1 MRNDIDRL
9 RRLDYPVDAV
19 RGRDGHYRLGVGA
32 KLPPL
37 LLDDEEAVAI
47 TVGLAAATGIT
58 GIEETSTRALAKL
71 EAILPH
77 RLRRQVDAVR
87 GAVSAGPENTGSNVP
102 DPEIEVG
109 LLTAIAAAIRD
120 REEIRFDY
128 RDDLQQGGRPPW
140 TPAARQQHTGARPSR
155 GGRCSPTAWSAGS
168 GGGTWSAAPRVRTRW
183 STYRLDW
190 MRLRTPGGP
199 RFTPVELPGGDYTAF
214 VLREVAFAGWSVH
227 ARIRVDAPA
236 AEVLARINPAVGVVE
251 AVDDQTCVLVTG
263 ADSVEIIAVYI
274 GMLGL
279 DFSVDGPPE
288 LVAQLA
294 VVGERYRRAVAVEV
308 ALRQA
313 QGTST
318 RAQGTS
324 RGSGRV
330 RPIRTVAGWPL
341 TRIGCSAV
349 GGKPAAA
356 RASRIVSAF
365 RRLISST

>member
-1 MRNDIDRL
+1 MTASSARLLALLGLFQSRTVWTGAELAARLGVSPRTVRNDIERL

-19 RGRDGHYRLGVGA
+19 RGRDGHYKLGVGA

-47 TVGLAAATGIT
+47 TVGLTAATGIA
-58 GIEETSTRALAKL
+58 GIEETSARALAKL

-120 REEIRFDY
+120 HEEIRFDY
-128 RDDLQQGGRPPW
+128 REERLQVQPYRLISWQRRWYLVGR
-140 TPAARQQHTGARPSR
+140 TARTDS
-155 GGRCSPTAWSAGS
+155 
-168 GGGTWSAAPRVRTRW
+168 W

-190 MRLRTPGGP
+190 MQLRTPGGP
-199 RFTPVELPGGDYTAF
+199 RFTPVEIPGGDYTAF
-214 VLREVAFAGWSVH
+214 VLREVAFSGWTVH
-227 ARIRVDAPA
+227 ARIAVDAPA

-251 AVDDQTCVLVTG
+251 AVNDHACVLVTG

-279 DFSVDGPPE
+279 DFHVDGPPE
-288 LVAQLA
+288 LVAQLGL
-294 VVGERYRRAVAVEV
+294 VGERYRRAVADQPQP
-308 ALRQA
+308 LW
-313 QGTST
+313 T
-318 RAQGTS
+318 R
-324 RGSGRV
+324 
-330 RPIRTVAGWPL
+330 
-341 TRIGCSAV
+341 
-349 GGKPAAA
+349 
-356 RASRIVSAF
+356 
-365 RRLISST
+365 

>member
-1 MRNDIDRL
+1 MVRESSARLLALLGLLQSRTVWTGGELAARLDVSARTVRNDIDRL

-58 GIEETSTRALAKL
+58 GIEETSARALAKL
-71 EAILPH
+71 QAILPH
-77 RLRRQVDAVR
+77 RLRRQVDALR

-102 DPEIEVG
+102 DPEIGVG

-128 RDDLQQGGRPPW
+128 RDEEDWRQVQPYRLVSWQRRWYLVGRSVR
-140 TPAARQQHTGARPSR
+140 T
-155 GGRCSPTAWSAGS
+155 S
-168 GGGTWSAAPRVRTRW
+168 GGTSVW

-227 ARIRVDAPA
+227 TRIRVNAPA

-251 AVDDQTCVLVTG
+251 AVDGQTCVLVTG
-263 ADSVEIIAVYI
+263 GDSVEIIAVYI

-279 DFSVDGPPE
+279 DFFVDGPPE
-288 LVAQLA
+288 LVTQLA
-294 VVGERYRRAVAVEV
+294 VVGERYRRAVA
-308 ALRQA
+308 ADA
-313 QGTST
+313 ST
-318 RAQGTS
+318 G
-324 RGSGRV
+324 RGD
-330 RPIRTVAGWPL
+330 RPY
-341 TRIGCSAV
+341 AV
-349 GGKPAAA
+349 GDGGVPG
-356 RASRIVSAF
+356 
-365 RRLISST
+365 

>member
-1 MRNDIDRL
+1 MVRESSARLLAVLGLLQSRTDWTGRELAERLGVTPRTVRNDIERL
-9 RRLDYPVDAV
+9 RGLDYPVDAV
-19 RGRDGHYRLGVGA
+19 RGRDGHYQLGVGA

-47 TVGLAAATGIT
+47 TVGLAAATGIA
-58 GIEETSTRALAKL
+58 GIEETSARALAKL

-120 REEIRFDY
+120 HEEIRFDY
-128 RDDLQQGGRPPW
+128 DEQRLQLEPYRLISWQRRWYLVGR
-140 TPAARQQHTGARPSR
+140 TARTDSW
-155 GGRCSPTAWSAGS
+155 SP
-168 GGGTWSAAPRVRTRW
+168 
-183 STYRLDW
+183 YRLDW

-199 RFTPVELPGGDYTAF
+199 RFSPAELPGGDYTAF
-214 VLREVAFAGWSVH
+214 VLREVAFRGWKVH
-227 ARIRVDAPA
+227 ARIFVDAPA

-251 AVDDQTCVLVTG
+251 AVDDHACVLVTG

-279 DFSVDGPPE
+279 DFYVDEPPE

-294 VVGERYRRAVAVEV
+294 VVGERYRRAVP
-308 ALRQA
+308 
-313 QGTST
+313 
-318 RAQGTS
+318 
-324 RGSGRV
+324 GR
-330 RPIRTVAGWPL
+330 L
-341 TRIGCSAV
+341 TE
-349 GGKPAAA
+349 GKP
-356 RASRIVSAF
+356 RESAHD
-365 RRLISST
+365 RCALSVHDR

>member
-1 MRNDIDRL
+1 MVRESSARLLALLGLFQSRTVWTGTELATRLGVSARTVRNDIDRL

-47 TVGLAAATGIT
+47 TVGLVAATGIS
-58 GIEETSTRALAKL
+58 GIEETSARALAKL

-128 RDDLQQGGRPPW
+128 TRPARGATPSDPRGAPTTHGRAPEEEWRQVQPYRLVSW
-140 TPAARQQHTGARPSR
+140 QRRWYLVGRTARTD
-155 GGRCSPTAWSAGS
+155 
-168 GGGTWSAAPRVRTRW
+168 RW

-251 AVDDQTCVLVTG
+251 AIDDQTCVLVTG

-279 DFSVDGPPE
+279 DFFVDGPPE
-288 LVAQLA
+288 LVDQLA
-294 VVGERYRRAVAVEV
+294 VVGERYRRAVRHPEHRSAPWP
-308 ALRQA
+308 
-313 QGTST
+313 G
-318 RAQGTS
+318 
-324 RGSGRV
+324 GR
-330 RPIRTVAGWPL
+330 
-341 TRIGCSAV
+341 
-349 GGKPAAA
+349 
-356 RASRIVSAF
+356 
-365 RRLISST
+365 